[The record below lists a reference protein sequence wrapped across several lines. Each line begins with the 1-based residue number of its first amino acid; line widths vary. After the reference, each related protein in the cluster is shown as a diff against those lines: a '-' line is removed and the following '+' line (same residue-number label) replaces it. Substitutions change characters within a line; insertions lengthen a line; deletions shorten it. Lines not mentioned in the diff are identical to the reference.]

1 MRIRMQTS
9 IAGPGLSLQPGDE
22 HDFPT
27 DEAIRLCKSGAA
39 VPVEARCRPAAVRSG
54 AVVPTACK
62 NTSRAPASTKAAYN
76 DGSSL

>member
-39 VPVEARCRPAAVRSG
+39 VPVEAIPIER
-54 AVVPTACK
+54 AVVAQATERR
-62 NTSRAPASTKAAYN
+62 SRRRMQDAV
-76 DGSSL
+76 

>member
-9 IAGPGLSLQPGDE
+9 IAGPGISLQPGDE

-39 VPVEARCRPAAVRSG
+39 VPVEAIALERAVTTPVAERRSRRRMQE
-54 AVVPTACK
+54 AV
-62 NTSRAPASTKAAYN
+62 
-76 DGSSL
+76 